1 MNSAARGIA
10 RKMTTRLSAPVNY
23 SLPLGDTQ
31 VPLNPLLGTHV
42 RLQYS
47 GQINCVHCGRNTA
60 KSFNQGYCYPCFMK
74 LAQCDSCIIHPEK
87 CHFEQGTCR
96 EPEWGEQFCMQDH
109 IVYLANSSGV
119 KVGITRATQ
128 IPTRWIDQGAVQ
140 ALAIMRV
147 RSRLQSGTL
156 EMLFKQHVDDKTNWR
171 DMLKGGD
178 HLTDLHAESARLR
191 EACRTD
197 IEELKQRFG
206 FHAISEL
213 TGIDPVPT
221 YDTAVPV
228 SSGDKANKAIERY
241 RTDKVKQPDRIP
253 FSHEEFF
260 IPSALCRTL
269 EYRVCRRKVRAAL
282 RRTAEL
288 PPVAL
293 CLRCQFDVAAGAS
306 GACRV
311 AA

>member
-1 MNSAARGIA
+1 VNSAARGTA
-10 RKMTTRLSAPVNY
+10 RKMTTRLSAPVSY

-31 VPLNPLLGTHV
+31 VPLNPMLGTHV
-42 RLQYS
+42 RLQFN

-147 RSRLQSGTL
+147 RTRLQSGTL

-178 HLTDLHAESARLR
+178 HLTDLHAQSARLR

-197 IEELKQRFG
+197 IDELKQRFG

-213 TGIDPVPT
+213 TGIDSVLIDYPILAYPEKINSFNFDSDPLVEGT
-221 YDTAVPV
+221 LQGIKGQYLIFDTGVI
-228 SSGDKANKAIERY
+228 NMRRY
-241 RTDKVKQPDRIP
+241 
-253 FSHEEFF
+253 
-260 IPSALCRTL
+260 AGYNL
-269 EYRVCRRKVRAAL
+269 EL
-282 RRTAEL
+282 L
-288 PPVAL
+288 N
-293 CLRCQFDVAAGAS
+293 
-306 GACRV
+306 
-311 AA
+311 